1 MPQTHYLEQGVA
13 GKKDKE
19 KQLERMFPKL
29 VAAMGKAA
37 LLTLLMGFL
46 TAVLSQGALAQTGEV
61 TKRCA
66 WFHA

>member
-1 MPQTHYLEQGVA
+1 MPQTHYLEQGIA

-19 KQLERMFPKL
+19 KQLERMFPKFGS
-29 VAAMGKAA
+29 AMGKAA

-61 TKRCA
+61 TKSCA
-66 WFHA
+66 KLHT